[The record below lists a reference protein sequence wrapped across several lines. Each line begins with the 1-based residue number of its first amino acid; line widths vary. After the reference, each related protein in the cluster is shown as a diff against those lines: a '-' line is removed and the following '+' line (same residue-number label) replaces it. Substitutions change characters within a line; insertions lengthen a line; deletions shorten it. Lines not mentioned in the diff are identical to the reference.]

1 MQGEKEE
8 SIVELAATIAGKA
21 DQIDDI
27 LVLYTMKSDEM
38 AHSLDNGISVG
49 SALYLMESFK
59 HWVMSLLTPPKKS
72 S

>member
-21 DQIDDI
+21 DRINQI
-27 LVLYTMKSDEM
+27 LVLYSLKDEDGL
-38 AHSLDNGISVG
+38 HSMDNEMNCGD
-49 SALYLMESFK
+49 ALFLMETFK
-59 HWVMSLLTPPKKS
+59 HWLMTCVNAPKKS